1 MCFFGEGPVVP
12 SKASMSLLSR
22 TPVMCTPSAANSE
35 CPHPFPFSS
44 LLNLG
49 QIIYLPL
56 EELNSHRPWKGVQ
69 NCRTAEAFPIACWRG
84 ETWRKCLAGWA
95 AITQEH
101 SGNHCVPLF
110 GDSCVMMTP
119 PIVLSAQVGRSQDP
133 HGESPT
139 VTAGLLLQ
147 RVPETSIV
155 STEIITGSYRLKLN

>member
-1 MCFFGEGPVVP
+1 MSSSKYVFLRGMP
-12 SKASMSLLSR
+12 S
-22 TPVMCTPSAANSE
+22 CTFKSIHESSAKDT
-35 CPHPFPFSS
+35 CHVHPFSSCLWMVPPPFSFSS
-44 LLNLG
+44 LLDLE

-69 NCRTAEAFPIACWRG
+69 NCWTAEAFPIACWQG

-133 HGESPT
+133 HGESPSLQ
-139 VTAGLLLQ
+139 AYSCKEPQKLLSSPPKSQ
-147 RVPETSIV
+147 
-155 STEIITGSYRLKLN
+155 